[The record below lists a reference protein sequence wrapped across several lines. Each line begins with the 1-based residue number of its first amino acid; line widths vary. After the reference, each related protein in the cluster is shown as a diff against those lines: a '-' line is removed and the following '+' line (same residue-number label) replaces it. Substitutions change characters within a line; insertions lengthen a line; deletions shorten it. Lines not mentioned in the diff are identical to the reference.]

1 MKTYFRILNFG
12 RPFGKNILIYIF
24 FTLFYVVFSM
34 VNFSVLIPLLNVLFD
49 QVEISKIQN
58 INFKPD
64 FSFSIEYFKNNFYY
78 YFGKFL
84 NEGGRKEALKFGV
97 NFGSSRWTFFIFI

>member
-12 RPFGKNILIYIF
+12 RPFGKNILVYIF

-49 QVEISKIQN
+49 QVEVSKIQN
-58 INFKPD
+58 IT
-64 FSFSIEYFKNNFYY
+64 
-78 YFGKFL
+78 L
-84 NEGGRKEALKFGV
+84 NL
-97 NFGSSRWTFFIFI
+97 IFHFQ